1 MELCTVATD
10 LLATNMY
17 CECVQ
22 SSIFTKLI
30 IILIVG
36 AAGDK
41 GVPGDK
47 GHKGDKGA
55 TGSKGADGM
64 KGNVHLWL
72 C

>member
-1 MELCTVATD
+1 VK
-10 LLATNMY
+10 
-17 CECVQ
+17 

-36 AAGDK
+36 ATGDK

-47 GHKGDKGA
+47 GDKGDKGA
-55 TGSKGADGM
+55 TGNKGADGM
-64 KGNVHLWL
+64 KGNVNIWL